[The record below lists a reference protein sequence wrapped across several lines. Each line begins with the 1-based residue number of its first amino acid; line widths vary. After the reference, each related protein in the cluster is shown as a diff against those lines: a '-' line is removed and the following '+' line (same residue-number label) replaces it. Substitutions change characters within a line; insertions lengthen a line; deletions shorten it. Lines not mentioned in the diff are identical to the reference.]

1 MMQNTTSH
9 QPLTKLARVF
19 RAFAKRRCQALQA
32 GHLVVN
38 DADGQMS
45 FGEKNSDLKV
55 VLDIHN
61 PRFYRRVGTEGD
73 LGIASALI
81 DGDFSCNDLT
91 ALVRLFIRNLNITDQ
106 LESPGGR
113 IVRRFR
119 RLGHWLR
126 RNTIERSKKNIAAH
140 YDLGDDFYSLWLDST
155 MNYSSGIFQKP
166 SDTLQASSIQKMD
179 RLCRRLDL
187 KPSDHLLEIGTG
199 WGALACFAAQHYG
212 CRVTTTTI
220 SDQQFARATQRVQR
234 RNLQDQVTVLK
245 QDYRLLEGENK
256 FDKIVS
262 VEMIEAVGHQYYPV
276 FFEQC
281 QKLLAQDGL
290 MMMQAITIADH
301 RYESHLRNV
310 DFIGKYIFP
319 GGSLPSISCLTGHA
333 SVSAGMRLLELVDIT
348 PHYAET
354 LRRWR
359 DNFMQNLPAIR
370 DLGYDSEFIRMWEY
384 YLCYCE
390 AGFEERQINT
400 VQMMFAKPACRV
412 DPITQLGEIGATQ
425 IPQPATAFVP
435 RPTSSD
441 EFEDELEQGAETCRT
456 RSC

>member
-1 MMQNTTSH
+1 MIQKTAIH
-9 QPLTKLARVF
+9 QRLTKFDRVF
-19 RAFAKRRCQALQA
+19 RAVAARRCQSLQS

-38 DADGQMS
+38 DADGQMT
-45 FGEKNSDLKV
+45 FGEADSDLQV
-55 VLDIHN
+55 VLDIYN
-61 PRFYRRVGTEGD
+61 PRFYRRVGAEGD

-91 ALVRLFIRNLNITDQ
+91 ALVRLFIRNLNITDR

-113 IVRRFR
+113 IIRKFR

-126 RNTIERSKKNIAAH
+126 RNTISRSKKNIAAH
-140 YDLGDDFYSLWLDST
+140 YDLGDEFYSLWLDST

-166 SDTLQASSIQKMD
+166 DDTLQASSIQKMD
-179 RLCRRLDL
+179 RLCQRLDL
-187 KPSDHLLEIGTG
+187 KPTDHLLEIGTG

-220 SDQQFARATQRVQR
+220 SDQQFERATQRVQH
-234 RNLQDQVTVLK
+234 RNLQDQVTVLQ

-256 FDKIVS
+256 FNKIVS
-262 VEMIEAVGHQYYPV
+262 VEMIEAVGHQYYPA

-281 QKLLAQDGL
+281 QKLLKPDGL
-290 MMMQAITIADH
+290 MMMQAIVIADH

-319 GGSLPSISCLTGHA
+319 GGSLPSISCLTQHA
-333 SVSAGMRLLELVDIT
+333 SESAGMRMLELVDIT

-359 DNFMQNLPAIR
+359 DNFMKNLPC
-370 DLGYDSEFIRMWEY
+370 DS
-384 YLCYCE
+384 
-390 AGFEERQINT
+390 
-400 VQMMFAKPACRV
+400 
-412 DPITQLGEIGATQ
+412 
-425 IPQPATAFVP
+425 
-435 RPTSSD
+435 
-441 EFEDELEQGAETCRT
+441 RT
-456 RSC
+456 RLRLKIHSHVGVLPLLLRSRV

>member
-1 MMQNTTSH
+1 MIQKTAIH
-9 QPLTKLARVF
+9 QRLTKFDRVF
-19 RAFAKRRCQALQA
+19 RAVAARRCQSLQA

-38 DADGQMS
+38 DADGQMT
-45 FGEKNSDLKV
+45 FGEADSDLQV
-55 VLDIHN
+55 VLDIYN
-61 PRFYRRVGTEGD
+61 PRFYRRVGAEGD

-91 ALVRLFIRNLNITDQ
+91 ALVRLFIRNLNITDR

-113 IVRRFR
+113 IIRKFR

-126 RNTIERSKKNIAAH
+126 RNTISRSKKNIAAH
-140 YDLGDDFYSLWLDST
+140 YDLGDEFYSLWLDST

-166 SDTLQASSIQKMD
+166 DDTLQASSIQKMD
-179 RLCRRLDL
+179 RLCQRLDL
-187 KPSDHLLEIGTG
+187 KPTDHLLEIGTG

-220 SDQQFARATQRVQR
+220 SDQQFERATQRVQH
-234 RNLQDQVTVLK
+234 RNLQDQVTVLQ

-262 VEMIEAVGHQYYPV
+262 VEMIEAVGHQYYPA

-281 QKLLAQDGL
+281 QKLLKPDGL
-290 MMMQAITIADH
+290 MMMQAIVIADH

-319 GGSLPSISCLTGHA
+319 GGSLPSISCLTLHA
-333 SVSAGMRLLELVDIT
+333 SESAGMRMLELVDIT

-359 DNFMQNLPAIR
+359 DNFMKNLPAIR
-370 DLGYDSEFIRMWEY
+370 EQGYDSKFIRMWEY

-400 VQMMFAKPACRV
+400 VQVMFAKPACTV
-412 DPITQLGEIGATQ
+412 DPVTQLGKIGAAQ
-425 IPQPATAFVP
+425 Q
-435 RPTSSD
+435 RPPSD
-441 EFEDELEQGAETCRT
+441 AIAPTKTRSRELGQGTETCQP
-456 RSC
+456 RSF

>member
-1 MMQNTTSH
+1 MIQETANH
-9 QPLTKLARVF
+9 QPLTSFDRIF
-19 RAFAKRRCQALQA
+19 RSFAARRCQSLQA
-32 GHLVVN
+32 GHLVVI

-45 FGEKNSDLKV
+45 FGEESSDLQV
-55 VLDIHN
+55 ILNIHN
-61 PRFYRRVGTEGD
+61 PRFYRRVGAEGD

-91 ALVRLFIRNLNITDQ
+91 ALVRLFVRNLNITDQ

-113 IVRRFR
+113 IIRKFR

-126 RNTIERSKKNIAAH
+126 RNTINRSKKNIAAH
-140 YDLGDDFYSLWLDST
+140 YDLGDDFYSVWLDST
-155 MNYSSGIFQKP
+155 MNYSSGIFQK
-166 SDTLQASSIQKMD
+166 SDDTLQRSSIQKMD
-179 RLCRRLDL
+179 RLCQRLDL

-220 SDQQFARATQRVQR
+220 SDQQFQRATQRVQHQ
-234 RNLQDQVTVLK
+234 NLEEQVTVLK
-245 QDYRLLEGENK
+245 QDYRLLEGKNK

-281 QKLLAQDGL
+281 RKLLKQDGL
-290 MMMQAITIADH
+290 MMMQAIVIADH

-319 GGSLPSISCLTGHA
+319 GGSLPSISCLTQQA
-333 SVSAGMRLLELVDIT
+333 SESAGMRLLELIDIT

-359 DNFMQNLPAIR
+359 DNFMEDLPAIR
-370 DLGYDSEFIRMWEY
+370 KLGYDSKFIRMWEY

-400 VQMMFAKPACRV
+400 VQMMFAKPACTV
-412 DPITQLGEIGATQ
+412 DPVTQLGEIG
-425 IPQPATAFVP
+425 TARRHYSPETIVP
-435 RPTSSD
+435 PKTRSP
-441 EFEDELEQGAETCRT
+441 ELEQETETCQP
-456 RSC
+456 RSF